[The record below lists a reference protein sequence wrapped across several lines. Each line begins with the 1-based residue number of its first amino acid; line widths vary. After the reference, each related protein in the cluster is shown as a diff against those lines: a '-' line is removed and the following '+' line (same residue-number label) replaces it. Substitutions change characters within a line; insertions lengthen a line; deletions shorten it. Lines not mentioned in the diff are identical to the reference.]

1 MSADKNHEQ
10 YLEEIETAVAETTK
24 ALMENED
31 YNLREAYRKIA
42 QQDVEIK
49 RLMEYQSNDRKT
61 IRNLRA
67 QLAKATEDIS
77 GYESICK
84 EYIGDTDEYISPT
97 RLRDYVDDFTDEVRE
112 LEKLV
117 GEKEEEI
124 DELQEKIENLEA
136 INEMTKDSIKECK
149 EDCDGGV
156 YGLVSLELYTKATEE
171 LETLKQAERSQT
183 KYWEGCILNAEEQIE
198 TLKKETWDKTQVDE
212 IVSNAIDRIE
222 QDCDALNQ
230 ENKRLKKE
238 LDEYRFRTYSV
249 WSDLYWADKYG
260 SDVGWKDIACSCDY
274 FDNEEFIKKEVVEDS
289 DDEDSDED

>member
-31 YNLREAYRKIA
+31 YNLRKACREIA
-42 QQDVEIK
+42 QQKIEIK
-49 RLMEYQSNDRKT
+49 RLKEYQSNDRKT

-67 QLAKATEDIS
+67 RLAEATEDIS

-124 DELQEKIENLEA
+124 
-136 INEMTKDSIKECK
+136 
-149 EDCDGGV
+149 
-156 YGLVSLELYTKATEE
+156 
-171 LETLKQAERSQT
+171 ETLKQAEKSQT
-183 KYWEGCILNAEEQIE
+183 KYWEGCIRTCEE
-198 TLKKETWDKTQVDE
+198 KTK
-212 IVSNAIDRIE
+212 A
-222 QDCDALNQ
+222 
-230 ENKRLKKE
+230 E
-238 LDEYRFRTYSV
+238 LDKYKTLIHCV

-260 SDVGWKDIACSCDY
+260 EDVGWKDIAYSCDY
-274 FDNEEFIKKEVVEDS
+274 FDNEEFIKKEVVD
-289 DDEDSDED
+289 DSDED